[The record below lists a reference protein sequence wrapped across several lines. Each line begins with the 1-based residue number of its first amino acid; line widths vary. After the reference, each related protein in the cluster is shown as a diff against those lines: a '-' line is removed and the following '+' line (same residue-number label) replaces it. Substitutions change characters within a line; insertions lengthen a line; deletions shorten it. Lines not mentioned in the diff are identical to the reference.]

1 MSNLLR
7 TVVPPALRPVLYRHR
22 ELVKFAIVGGTTFV
36 IDTGVWYVLKL
47 SVLAAKPVT
56 AGVLSSVLAT
66 LVSYVL
72 NREWSFRTRGG
83 RQRHHEAT
91 LFFVISGVA
100 VAINQAPLWFSR
112 YVLMLQTPGV
122 DRVVQEVADFTS
134 KSIIGVLLAMVFRYW
149 ALRKWAFPE
158 ENGRT
163 LRGDVIPAD
172 TALDTAGLGAP
183 TVAALDDPTAEA
195 KSETALLGTELDKQL
210 DAELGAELLDAEL
223 DEAAS
228 QESAGTGA

>member
-1 MSNLLR
+1 MGSLLR
-7 TVVPPALRPVLYRHR
+7 TVVPPALRPVLHRHR

-36 IDTGVWYVLKL
+36 IDTGIWYVLKL
-47 SVLAAKPVT
+47 SVMANKPVT
-56 AGVLSSVLAT
+56 AGVISSVFAT

-83 RQRHHEAT
+83 RRRHHEAT
-91 LFFVISGVA
+91 LFFLISGIA

-122 DRVVQEVADFTS
+122 DRVVQEIADFTS

-163 LRGDVIPAD
+163 LRGDVRPTD
-172 TALDTAGLGAP
+172 VTLDTTALGAP
-183 TVAALDDPTAEA
+183 TMAELDDPAA
-195 KSETALLGTELDKQL
+195 DPV
-210 DAELGAELLDAEL
+210 LDAEL
-223 DEAAS
+223 DEAAN
-228 QESAGTGA
+228 QEAAGTGA